1 MIPQLQRKTGQRNVF
16 QDAWVTQLT
25 HRSVLSVR
33 GRDATA
39 ILQNTATNDMKLFQ
53 REQDRAAIYTGFLT
67 VKGKMM
73 FDAIIAKPKLASQTD
88 QDMEYW
94 IDVHEQDA
102 EPLLKHL
109 KKYSLRKN
117 IKFEDIS

>member
-1 MIPQLQRKTGQRNVF
+1 M
-16 QDAWVTQLT
+16 TQLT

>member
-1 MIPQLQRKTGQRNVF
+1 MIPQLQRKPGQRNVF
-16 QDAWVTQLT
+16 QDAWVTQLA

-94 IDVHEQDA
+94 IDVHE
-102 EPLLKHL
+102 
-109 KKYSLRKN
+109 
-117 IKFEDIS
+117 